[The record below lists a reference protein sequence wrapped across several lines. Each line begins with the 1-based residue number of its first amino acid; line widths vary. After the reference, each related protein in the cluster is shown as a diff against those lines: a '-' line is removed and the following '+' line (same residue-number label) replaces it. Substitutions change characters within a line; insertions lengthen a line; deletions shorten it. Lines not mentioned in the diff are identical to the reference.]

1 MLKSVIVFFQQE
13 LSNYLA
19 STGAANPEVKFPSAL
34 SGGESV
40 DFEKSALNFLM
51 INLEEENTL
60 RQADIFLHKKN
71 GHAFPAAPEIRLNLY
86 LLFVANMS
94 DYPTS
99 MDLLSRV
106 IRFFQARRVFDHH
119 NTPQLPAEIEKLS
132 VELITLPF
140 AQQNEVWNALRTSYK
155 PSLLYKVRMVVFSP
169 EEPVAPGAVITVSE
183 KTINPR
189 GN

>member
-71 GHAFPAAPEIRLNLY
+71 GNTFPAPPEIRLNLY
-86 LLFVANMS
+86 LLFVANMA

-106 IRFFQARRVFDHH
+106 IRFFQARRVFDHN

-132 VELITLPF
+132 AELITLPF

-169 EEPVAPGAVITVSE
+169 EEPVAPTTVVTTPE
-183 KTINPR
+183 QTINR
-189 GN
+189 MDN